1 MNVLITLTTAGADTG
16 PFNLYSN
23 TDSYVTA
30 FATGIAKSVLV
41 AGYTS
46 TVVPTGTTT
55 IRVKSTGT
63 CTNYVDLVVTGTTPT
78 TTTTTTPTPT
88 TTTTTT
94 AGGGTTTTTTTSI
107 VTPTTTTTTTGEVT
121 PTTTTTTTPTP
132 TPTTTTTTTA
142 VVTYYNVTNC
152 AGGSGVAQYNGPDN
166 LSAGVVFQSSNSN
179 CYTVVSVGSGPATEG
194 IVLGEYSDCS
204 SCGGAPVPTTT
215 TTTTLT
221 PEWYQI
227 TNCTTLAT
235 ATTAQYT
242 VGAYSINERVE
253 DFGENV
259 YTITATYSTNPG
271 GAGLFISSLGA
282 TGCPSGTTTTTTT
295 LAPSVATNILVEAVN
310 TSGPDQDCLGT
321 PYPVTVTTVTA
332 TLYDQ
337 YGATMNVVGSP
348 ITVVV
353 NATYNPCYGGST
365 PTTYNIVI
373 PVGDDGASVNWDS
386 SRTVDCGAS
395 NCILETTTYDC
406 AFSNT
411 ASLPWRSGTISC

>member
-1 MNVLITLTTAGADTG
+1 LYVSVQLKVSGDYENPCNTTSPFITYYMMPGDTVFTIDGADGHTIYTDEALTTEATLNIYTDGTNGFQLIEGGSYNPWLQLG
-16 PFNLYSN
+16 P
-23 TDSYVTA
+23 
-30 FATGIAKSVLV
+30 
-41 AGYTS
+41 
-46 TVVPTGTTT
+46 
-55 IRVKSTGT
+55 
-63 CTNYVDLVVTGTTPT
+63 C
-78 TTTTTTPTPT
+78 PT

-94 AGGGTTTTTTTSI
+94 AS
-107 VTPTTTTTTTGEVT
+107 PTTTTTTTVA
-121 PTTTTTTTPTP
+121 
-132 TPTTTTTTTA
+132 PTTTTTTTA
-142 VVTYYNVTNC
+142 
-152 AGGSGVAQYNGPDN
+152 S
-166 LSAGVVFQSSNSN
+166 
-179 CYTVVSVGSGPATEG
+179 TV
-194 IVLGEYSDCS
+194 
-204 SCGGAPVPTTT
+204 
-215 TTTTLT
+215 

-235 ATTAQYT
+235 ATTAEYT
-242 VGAYSINERVE
+242 VGAYSINERVQ
-253 DFGENV
+253 DGVANI

-295 LAPSVATNILVEAVN
+295 LAPSVATNILVQAVN

-321 PYPVTVTTVTA
+321 PYSVTVTTVTA